1 MRILMVTPYLPY
13 PPASGGQIRTLN
25 LLKYLSVKNEIYLV
39 SLYKNENEKQY
50 TKFLTK
56 YCKEIHLCKRPE
68 KPWQVKN
75 ILNSI
80 FTTKPF
86 LIVRNYS
93 ESAKDTIKKLLERV
107 NFDVIHSET
116 FYVMPHI
123 PKTKVPTL
131 LVEQT
136 IEYKVYQHF
145 VDGLPLILRP
155 FLNID
160 VLKLRY
166 WERYYWNQATLV
178 STVSEHDK
186 SIIKE
191 EVKDIQTAIIPNGAG
206 DEMFEPTI
214 KQRNT
219 IDPILLFLGNF
230 FWLQNIE
237 AAQFTIKK
245 ILPLLESRLQNF
257 KIIIAGQQANK
268 IKTNSDKVQI
278 VEIEEND
285 TEKVKKQYQ
294 NATLFIAPIFGPGGT
309 RLKILAAMA
318 TGLPVVSTSVGIEG
332 LSVKDNKHVLVAN
345 NKEEFVEKIFRA
357 LSNQELYKTL
367 QLNSYYLAKNKY
379 NWQSISRQLE
389 KVYKNIKKADENRN

>member
-166 WERYYWNQATLV
+166 WERFYWNQATLV

>member
-1 MRILMVTPYLPY
+1 MVTPYLPY

-25 LLKYLSVKNEIYLV
+25 LLKYLSIKNEIYLV
-39 SLYKNENEKQY
+39 SLY
-50 TKFLTK
+50 
-56 YCKEIHLCKRPE
+56 
-68 KPWQVKN
+68 KN

-93 ESAKDTIKKLLERV
+93 ESAKKTIKKLLERV

-123 PKTKVPTL
+123 PKTKVPIL

-145 VDGLPLILRP
+145 VNGLPFILRP

-166 WERYYWNQATLV
+166 WERYYWNQATIV

-191 EVKDIQTAIIPNGAG
+191 EVKDINTAIIPNGAG

-245 ILPLLESRLQNF
+245 ILPLLETRLQNF
-257 KIIIAGQQANK
+257 KIVIAGQQAKK
-268 IKTNSDKVQI
+268 IKTINSKVKI
-278 VEIEEND
+278 VEIEESD
-285 TEKVKKQYQ
+285 TEKVKRLYQ

-318 TGLPVVSTSVGIEG
+318 NGLPVVSTSVGIEG
-332 LSVKDNKHVLVAN
+332 LNAKDNEHVLVAN
-345 NKEEFVEKIFRA
+345 NKDVFVEKIFQA
-357 LSNQELYKTL
+357 LSNQKLYKNL
-367 QLNSYYLAKNKY
+367 QLNSYNLAKNKY
-379 NWQSISRQLE
+379 NWKSISSQLE
-389 KVYKNIKKADENRN
+389 KVYKNIKKADENRD

>member
-1 MRILMVTPYLPY
+1 MVTPYLPY

-68 KPWQVKN
+68 KPWQIKN

-93 ESAKDTIKKLLERV
+93 ESAKKTIKKLLERV

-145 VDGLPLILRP
+145 VDGLPFFLRP

-178 STVSEHDK
+178 ATVSEHDK
-186 SIIKE
+186 SIIKA
-191 EVKDIQTAIIPNGAG
+191 EVKDIGTAIIPNGAG
-206 DEMFEPTI
+206 DEMFEPII

-245 ILPLLESRLQNF
+245 ILPLLENRLQNF
-257 KIIIAGQQANK
+257 KIVIAGQQAKK
-268 IKTNSDKVQI
+268 IKTINSKVQI
-278 VEIEEND
+278 VEIEESD
-285 TEKVKKQYQ
+285 TEKVKRLYQ

-318 TGLPVVSTSVGIEG
+318 NGLPVISTSVGIEG
-332 LSVKDNKHVLVAN
+332 LNAKNNEHVLVAN
-345 NKEEFVEKIFRA
+345 NKDAFVEKIFQA
-357 LSNQELYKTL
+357 LSNQKLYKNL
-367 QLNSYYLAKNKY
+367 QLNSYNLAKNKY

-389 KVYKNIKKADENRN
+389 KVYKNIKKADENRD

>member
-25 LLKYLSVKNEIYLV
+25 LLKYLSIKNEIYLV

-68 KPWQVKN
+68 KPWQIKN

-155 FLNID
+155 FLNVD

-191 EVKDIQTAIIPNGAG
+191 EVRDIQTAIIPNGAG

-278 VEIEEND
+278 VEIEESD

-294 NATLFIAPIFGPGGT
+294 SATLFIAPIFGPGGT

-367 QLNSYYLAKNKY
+367 QLNSYFLAKNKY